1 MKSYQAKRGFTFVE
15 LMVVVAI
22 IGILASVVYAS
33 FGDARTNAR
42 NKAMMAEFK
51 EVQLALE
58 LYKSQNGSYPLPAA
72 GCRSGAGELIALS
85 DLCGSTP
92 LIEGLAPD
100 FIAELPSA
108 SDSARASGCQLRY
121 RTDAAGTWYKYTAS
135 FCIANATVT
144 SGGIYEDGALARCP
158 STCNPATYNYC
169 NPANS
174 VFYSSF
180 AVYSLGGQCKN

>member
-1 MKSYQAKRGFTFVE
+1 MKSYLFTRGFTFVE

-58 LYKSQNGSYPLPAA
+58 LYKSQNGSYPLPAIS
-72 GCRSGAGELIALS
+72 CRTGGAELLAES
-85 DLCGSTP
+85 DNCGSTP
-92 LIEGLAPD
+92 VIEGLVPD
-100 FIAELPSA
+100 FIAELPIEGNSA
-108 SDSARASGCQLRY
+108 SAGGCQLRY
-121 RTDAAGTWYKYTAS
+121 ITDAAGAWYKYSAVNCLAGATAS
-135 FCIANATVT
+135 

-158 STCNPATYNYC
+158 STCSPATYNYC
-169 NPANS
+169 DPARS
-174 VFYSSF
+174 EFYSSF
-180 AVYSLGGQCKN
+180 AIYSLGGQCKN